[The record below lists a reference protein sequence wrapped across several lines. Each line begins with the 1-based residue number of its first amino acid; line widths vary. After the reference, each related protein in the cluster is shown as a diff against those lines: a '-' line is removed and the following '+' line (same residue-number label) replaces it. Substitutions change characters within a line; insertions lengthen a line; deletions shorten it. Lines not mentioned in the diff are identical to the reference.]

1 MSSSVKSS
9 FVSRHGT
16 HFCYKCGWIDD
27 IEVTMERKE
36 YIDSKTGEV
45 DVSHF
50 FINTDKNLECPECK
64 KRTVKPLTT
73 GNTVYAVGYLLRA
86 LR

>member
-1 MSSSVKSS
+1 MSSSVNTSVVTKN
-9 FVSRHGT
+9 GT

-36 YIDSKTGEV
+36 YTDQTTGKVE
-45 DVSHF
+45 VSHY
-50 FINTDKNLECPECK
+50 FINTDKNLECPDCK
-64 KRTVKPLTT
+64 RRTVKPMTA
-73 GNTVYAVGYLLRA
+73 GNTVHAVEYLLRA

>member
-1 MSSSVKSS
+1 MSSSVNTS
-9 FVSRHGT
+9 FVTKNGT

-36 YIDSKTGEV
+36 YTDLTTGEV
-45 DVSHF
+45 DVSF
-50 FINTDKNLECPECK
+50 YYVKTDKNLQCPDCG
-64 KRTVKPLTT
+64 KRSAMPLST
-73 GNTVYAVGYLLRA
+73 GNVVHAVGYLLRA